1 VFIIIVDVLACFLI
15 SEKNVK
21 SLIGGCTP
29 LIIRRFVYLYW
40 ASSSMLL

>member
-1 VFIIIVDVLACFLI
+1 MFYDKRK
-15 SEKNVK
+15 ERK

-29 LIIRRFVYLYW
+29 SVIRRFVYRYR